1 MAKGNR
7 KGNVPLKFKCLKM
20 RGLRQKVTAMKKV
33 TAFPIYDDKIQ
44 SIYFIYIGNGVTFGN
59 FGNPLP

>member
-44 SIYFIYIGNGVTFGN
+44 SIYFIYI
-59 FGNPLP
+59 